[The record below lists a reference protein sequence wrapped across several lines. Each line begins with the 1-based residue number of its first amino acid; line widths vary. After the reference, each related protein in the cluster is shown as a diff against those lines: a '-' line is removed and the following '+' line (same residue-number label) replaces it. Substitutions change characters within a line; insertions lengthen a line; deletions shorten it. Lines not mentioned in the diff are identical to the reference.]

1 MADPLYRMLDAVGP
15 GAHALA
21 TQMLGNRDDA
31 ADAVQDALRSVL
43 ERGGSYDPGR
53 GPYSAWFLAI
63 VRDRCI
69 DLLRSRGFRREVA
82 LEDDA
87 PDWRGPPDSEPESAL
102 AQSELKGRLKAAISS
117 LAPEHREIVILRD
130 YLGLTYAEIG
140 EVVGVPQGTVMSR
153 LHRARLA
160 LLERLKDD
168 AHDNL

>member
-1 MADPLYRMLDAVGP
+1 MLDAVGP

-31 ADAVQDALRSVL
+31 ADAVQDALRSAL

-53 GPYSAWFLAI
+53 GAYRAWFLAI
-63 VRDRCI
+63 VRNRCI
-69 DLLRSRGFRREVA
+69 DVLRSRAARREVA
-82 LEDDA
+82 LGDADWPAAEAADD
-87 PDWRGPPDSEPESAL
+87 PERAL
-102 AQSELKGRLKAAISS
+102 ARSELKSRLRAAIAT

-130 YLGLTYAEIG
+130 YLGLKYAEIA

-160 LLERLKDD
+160 LLERLKEG
-168 AHDNL
+168 AHDDV